1 MAKTQTYFADAG
13 SSETDLPAASA
24 PEKRPYRPPRLTVH
38 GTVADVTAE
47 LGVGAVDGLGGSIVD
62 L

>member
-1 MAKTQTYFADAG
+1 MG
-13 SSETDLPAASA
+13 ETNLPAASP
-24 PEKRPYRPPRLTVH
+24 PEKRRYQPPRLTVH